1 MNLKNK
7 VILVTGGTSGIGE
20 ACTRHF
26 AALGAKVVTTSNQ
39 QDRGEALEEELR
51 AAGREVRFIHADVS
65 VEESV
70 KALVDFTVVEYGRLD
85 GVHCNAGVWGKGKVT
100 EFDDAIWEKIMNVNV
115 KSVFWTAKH
124 AIPAMEASGKGVFL
138 VTTSVA
144 AFIGFPAHA
153 LYCASKGAL
162 ESLIRCL
169 ATDHAGKVRVV
180 GICPG
185 TIDTPMLAATCDGW
199 DKPVE
204 ELYAEVA
211 KKIPVRRL
219 GSPST
224 SRRRRPSFSAR
235 IPNTST
241 RLPSSSTADD
251 GAAAVVSAA
260 KPRCKR
266 WKGKR

>member
-51 AAGREVRFIHADVS
+51 EAGREVRFIHADVS

-185 TIDTPMLAATCDGW
+185 TIDTPMLAATCEGW
-199 DKPVE
+199 DKPVA

-211 KKIPVRRL
+211 RKIPVRRL
-219 GSPST
+219 GQPIDIARTAAFLLGDDSEYINAT
-224 SRRRRPSFSAR
+224 SIILDGGTMA
-235 IPNTST
+235 
-241 RLPSSSTADD
+241 LP
-251 GAAAVVSAA
+251 
-260 KPRCKR
+260 P
-266 WKGKR
+266 W